1 MQIED
6 RFDSVEK
13 ILETAESEGFTFRIG
28 YEAADDTFDCD
39 AFDDDPFNDDSFDH
53 DLSYAGFSAE
63 MPEDEIES
71 LERSIEGASAAEEK
85 EEQVAAPEDVC
96 GKYDLSPEILK
107 ADIVYVDLF
116 LKKSYKHTLIIERSA
131 DSETG
136 KNVYEIVAVCETT
149 MCRRFLILY
158 IFLFIF
164 RPSSVCSFFLSAG
177 QSFFSVVRLFC
188 PSSFFC
194 RPSGAVR
201 FIFRGQDPE

>member
-28 YEAADDTFDCD
+28 YEATDD
-39 AFDDDPFNDDSFDH
+39 AFDDDASDDGAFD
-53 DLSYAGFSAE
+53 DGVSCAGFSAE

-71 LERSIEGASAAEEK
+71 LERSIKGASAPEEK
-85 EEQVAAPEDVC
+85 EEPVAAPDDVC

-107 ADIVYVDLF
+107 AGIIYVDLF

-131 DSETG
+131 DPETG

-149 MCRRFLILY
+149 MCRCFSFFISVY
-158 IFLFIF
+158 ISVHF
-164 RPSSVCSFFLSAG
+164 RSSSVCGVSLSAG
-177 QSFFSVVRLFC
+177 MIF
-188 PSSFFC
+188 FFC
-194 RPSGAVR
+194 CPAVFLLHLLSAGHPGPSVR
-201 FIFRGQDPE
+201 FIFREPDSG